1 MGKLELIGINCKD
14 LAGLSGFDIQCA
26 FEKADRF
33 ALLAVEYP
41 KLPVRSMLLIAPSA
55 HVMRFFKPKIAE
67 ACWQETGDLIREYED
82 RAEGL
87 LASLGIDRRS
97 LAPIAGIVEDTI
109 FENRDWE
116 IPISIKSSYM
126 HERFVEEFAEY
137 VSEWLLQLSNW
148 VACAVEPNTLSSSEW
163 YYERQD
169 EFLGDRR
176 LRAFGAMWKLVPG
189 EGWHEMAMVSDA
201 ISEEI
206 ISLGNGDDSIRTRLK
221 QSPTFTQRD
230 LDRTAI
236 INSVLPSKRLV
247 CQLRPGQTVAAL
259 MRRFDE
265 TLLLR
270 AQFISRLDI
279 PLSYFCANEII
290 DGVRKSIS
298 RAPEHESPCLNEAIA
313 VLQQFR
319 ESQESMYPILKRVF
333 GG

>member
-1 MGKLELIGINCKD
+1 
-14 LAGLSGFDIQCA
+14 
-26 FEKADRF
+26 
-33 ALLAVEYP
+33 
-41 KLPVRSMLLIAPSA
+41 
-55 HVMRFFKPKIAE
+55 
-67 ACWQETGDLIREYED
+67 
-82 RAEGL
+82 
-87 LASLGIDRRS
+87 
-97 LAPIAGIVEDTI
+97 
-109 FENRDWE
+109 
-116 IPISIKSSYM
+116 
-126 HERFVEEFAEY
+126 
-137 VSEWLLQLSNW
+137 
-148 VACAVEPNTLSSSEW
+148 
-163 YYERQD
+163 
-169 EFLGDRR
+169 
-176 LRAFGAMWKLVPG
+176 
-189 EGWHEMAMVSDA
+189 MAMVSDA

-206 ISLGNGDDSIRTRLK
+206 KSLGNGDDSIRTRLK